1 MEITIEWTEEDVDHI
16 RKHNVEPNEVES
28 IFGFKY
34 YHRKRGNFIDVIGRT
49 SGSRILFVVLEWR
62 GQEYRVAFARD
73 ADVSEKN
80 LYKRKAKGRV

>member
-49 SGSRILFVVLEWR
+49 SGSRYIKEKQRVEYEMRDL
-62 GQEYRVAFARD
+62 QEAWIRQT
-73 ADVSEKN
+73 KN
-80 LYKRKAKGRV
+80 KT